1 MGLWSNGFATD
12 DNTDPKKLASL
23 GLKGTDGALGNDE
36 KPASVL
42 LGPGGAFGASDKLLR
57 LDTTAYTLWAFDSR
71 GRAIDPG
78 AVASWWAFLATSLFD
93 NLWASGVTQRTCAV
107 AAARS
112 LHLVN
117 AHEGALTAA
126 MLGRASVGNA
136 SGAATD
142 VVRQA
147 SGTTAVTIAFT
158 AAPAIDNAPVPRAAL
173 LPHRA
178 YATSV
183 NLWLSGPVVTGL
195 ERDYARVAL
204 IDVESHLTGQPR
216 SPAAVTP
223 SSGETRR
230 AGDQNRASTRIN
242 VARAPRAD
250 LAPLPLRGSL
260 DDAADALISLLQEP
274 APVTFVTSQLD
285 RDYGPLPLL
294 AADSDPLP
302 GSLPA
307 PTVRALTGGGT
318 ASGSTIADHKVLIEF
333 TLDPSLAGAMLRLW
347 PNAVDLTNGRRRASD
362 GGAGRVRADGKV
374 SIVTKLPDGENAA
387 SLLGATAIMA
397 TGSGARLYGE
407 LRFTRPL
414 AAGGSMLA
422 WGSAMGAI
430 IACEQDRFANTGAA
444 SGILPGT
451 VLVHDD
457 GTNASLIDPASV
469 PASVFAANTVIRT
482 VAAGDRMILT
492 QPAFRAEP
500 NGSSTAVLGASGATA
515 TQVARSGVTR
525 PTGPGTPL
533 PAQLA
538 LTSAAAGFDAAN
550 ARAVLVPP
558 PALARFHEVGAVQQG
573 HPGSPATA
581 ETAGVGLDLHGPAA
595 LLVADSVSAVADAAT
610 PAFVAAAVARTSAPA
625 DPSGAALWA
634 AALRTQT
641 PAVEGE
647 RGLDGEVTNG
657 THPYPFAGSESDART
672 WYATNPSITIPAPAA
687 GREAVAQRAMARRAL
702 AAGRGLQESAVALS
716 AAFARAEDLV
726 YIETPALDLLAIG
739 STDDRLQ
746 PLQALADRLAAQKAL
761 CAVVCVPV
769 LAFLGAPPDLT
780 RIRADTL
787 KAALAALGSAAPGR
801 FASFCPNAGAGRSL
815 RLATTTVIV
824 DDVFALTGTT
834 HLSRRGLSF
843 DSSLAVALLDEQN
856 SRGRGQSLTRL
867 RRALLAARLGLAST
881 LVPDDGAQLVKAVT
895 DLAARGSARLT
906 TASLPAADPAVTDS
920 DRNLWDRDG
929 TVAPNPADLTAWL
942 TQLASGNLLN

>member
-1 MGLWSNGFATD
+1 MPA
-12 DNTDPKKLASL
+12 A
-23 GLKGTDGALGNDE
+23 DGALGNGE

-42 LGPGGAFGASDKLLR
+42 LGPGGVFGASDKLLQ
-57 LDTTAYTLWAFDSR
+57 LDTTAYTLWAFDGR

-78 AVASWWAFLATSLFD
+78 AVAAWWAFLATSLFD

-117 AHEGALTAA
+117 AHEGPLTSAL
-126 MLGRASVGNA
+126 LSRANVGNA

-147 SGTTAVTIAFT
+147 SGATAVTIGFN
-158 AAPAIDNAPVPRAAL
+158 AAPAIDNAPVPRTAL

-178 YATSV
+178 YAASV
-183 NLWLSGPVVTGL
+183 SLWPSGPVVTGL

-204 IDVESHLTGQPR
+204 VDVETHLTGQPR

-230 AGDQNRASTRIN
+230 AADQNRASTRIN
-242 VARAPRAD
+242 VARAPRVD
-250 LAPLPLRGSL
+250 TAPLPLRASI
-260 DDAADALISLLQEP
+260 DDAADALISLLQEAAP
-274 APVTFVTSQLD
+274 ATFVTPQLD

-294 AADSDPLP
+294 ADDTDPLP
-302 GSLPA
+302 SSLPA
-307 PTVRALTGGGT
+307 PTVRALAGGGT
-318 ASGSTIADHKVLIEF
+318 ASGSTIADQKVLIEF

-347 PNAVDLTNGRRRASD
+347 PNAVDLTTGRRRASD

-374 SIVTKLPDGENAA
+374 SIVTKLPDGANAA
-387 SLLGATAIMA
+387 SLLGATALLA
-397 TGSGARLYGE
+397 NGSAARLYGE

-414 AAGGSMLA
+414 AAAGSALA
-422 WGSAMGAI
+422 WSSATGAI

-444 SGILPGT
+444 TGIQPGT
-451 VLVHDD
+451 ALVNDD
-457 GTNASLIDPASV
+457 GSTASLIDPASV
-469 PASVFAANTVIRT
+469 PASVFAANTVTRAL
-482 VAAGDRMILT
+482 AAGDNVILT

-500 NGSSTAVLGASGATA
+500 NGSSAALVAASGAAA
-515 TQVARSGVTR
+515 TQTARSGVTR
-525 PTGPGTPL
+525 TTGPGTPL

-538 LTSAAAGFDAAN
+538 LTSAAAAFDAAN

-558 PALARFHEVGAVQQG
+558 PALARFHEIGAVQQG

-595 LLVADSVSAVADAAT
+595 LLVADAVSAVADAAT
-610 PAFVAAAVARTSAPA
+610 PAFVAAATARTSAPA
-625 DPSGAALWA
+625 DPAGAALWA
-634 AALRTQT
+634 SALRTQT
-641 PAVEGE
+641 PGVEGE
-647 RGLDGEVTNG
+647 RGLDGEVANSS
-657 THPYPFAGSESDART
+657 HPYPFDGSESDART
-672 WYATNPSITIPAPAA
+672 WYASNPSITIPAPAA

-702 AAGRGLQESAVALS
+702 AAARGLQESAVALS
-716 AAFARAEDLV
+716 AAFSRAEDLV
-726 YIETPALDLLAIG
+726 YIETPALDLLPIG
-739 STDDRLQ
+739 SADDRLQ

-769 LAFLGAPPDLT
+769 QAFLGAPNDFT
-780 RIRADTL
+780 RVRADTL
-787 KAALAALGSAAPGR
+787 KAALAALGAAAPGR

-815 RLATTTVIV
+815 QLATTSVIV
-824 DDVFALTGTT
+824 DDVFALIGTT

-843 DSSLAVALLDEQN
+843 DSSLAVALFDEQS

-867 RRALLAARLGLAST
+867 RRALLAARLGLATT
-881 LVPDDGAQLVKAVT
+881 LVPDDGLQLVKAVSH
-895 DLAARGSARLT
+895 LASRGSARLT
-906 TASLPAADPAVTDS
+906 TASLPAADPPVTDS

-942 TQLASGNLLN
+942 AQLASGNVLN